1 VQLSIEAQTNTLEWG
16 VSVDEKFTYVLQRAF
31 FADPA
36 YTIVV
41 KGDLPYISELSVG
54 EKVIMKI
61 TELEAIPSLINE
73 SSQMPLAHCD
83 IVRANDSVYIETNQ
97 TGFVVPIGDWDFLT
111 EIGNITD
118 LQGVTLIDTADEW
131 GTVGIGSVQAGD
143 GSVVSIYVEVRYDK
157 QNGTLNYLRHR
168 YTTLGTD
175 LIDVILVNWHEGM
188 PTVLGAELDL
198 TTVLIIV
205 IGGAIGV
212 IIAFIVLQA
221 YKNKKPIVQKLGE

>member
-1 VQLSIEAQTNTLEWG
+1 
-16 VSVDEKFTYVLQRAF
+16 
-31 FADPA
+31 
-36 YTIVV
+36 
-41 KGDLPYISELSVG
+41 
-54 EKVIMKI
+54 
-61 TELEAIPSLINE
+61 
-73 SSQMPLAHCD
+73 
-83 IVRANDSVYIETNQ
+83 
-97 TGFVVPIGDWDFLT
+97 
-111 EIGNITD
+111 
-118 LQGVTLIDTADEW
+118 
-131 GTVGIGSVQAGD
+131 VGIGSVQAGD